1 VYAVREAVKGMMRTP
16 YMSFLSVVSISVTL
30 TVFGVFIVVTLFA
43 NGLVEKLRSGNEINI
58 YLKDEMSDEDMLALD
73 AVISSMKEVET
84 TRILSKED
92 ARVEFERMFGRGLLD
107 ALDENPLPRTIV
119 VVMADGHRTADD
131 MERVAERVS
140 RSAGVESIDYGREWI
155 SRLDILFV
163 FLVMGEAVLI
173 VFAVAACI
181 LIISTT
187 VSMTV
192 LSRKETIEIMR
203 LVGATDGFIRRP
215 FYVEGL
221 LQGLISG
228 TAAFGVL
235 YGASY
240 WLYRSF
246 PGLESVVFMFAVPG
260 GGGGYVFQDW
270 WTALIIPLG
279 AFLGLLGSFLAVRR
293 VF

>member
-16 YMSFLSVVSISVTL
+16 YMSFLSIVSISVTL
-30 TVFGVFIVVTLFA
+30 TVFGVFVIATLFA
-43 NGLVEKLRSGNEINI
+43 NGLVEKLRSDNEINI
-58 YLKDEMSDEDMLALD
+58 YLKDGMSDEDMLALD
-73 AVISSMKEVET
+73 AVISAMKEVET
-84 TRILSKED
+84 TRIISKED
-92 ARVEFERMFGRGLLD
+92 ARGEFERMFGRGLLD

-119 VVMADGHRTADD
+119 VVMAEGHRTADD
-131 MERVAERVS
+131 MERVAARVS
-140 RSAGVESIDYGREWI
+140 RSEGVESIDYGREWI

-163 FLVMGEAVLI
+163 FLVMGEAVLVI
-173 VFAVAACI
+173 FAVAACI

-187 VSMTV
+187 VSMAV

-215 FYVEGL
+215 FYAEGL

-228 TAAFGVL
+228 IAAFGVL

-246 PGLESVVFMFAVPG
+246 PELESIVFMLAVPG
-260 GGGGYVFQDW
+260 GRYVFQNW
-270 WTALIIPLG
+270 WIALIIPLG
-279 AFLGLLGSFLAVRR
+279 AFLGLFGSFLAVRR